1 MSGSIENMFEPNL
14 GLYYCDYF
22 YWLMVIYFVL
32 AVIQVGDLGLSIA
45 THTKNMKDFVSNHMI
60 HRVLH
65 IISLAVQFII
75 VRLFYTICVKSM
87 TR

>member
-1 MSGSIENMFEPNL
+1 MPGSIENMFEPNL
-14 GLYYCDYF
+14 SLYYCDYF

-32 AVIQVGDLGLSIA
+32 AVIQVGDLGLNLA
-45 THTKNMKDFVSNHMI
+45 THTKKMKDFVSNDVI

-87 TR
+87 TK

>member
-14 GLYYCDYF
+14 GVYYCDYF

-32 AVIQVGDLGLSIA
+32 AVIQVADLGLNLA
-45 THTKNMKDFVSNHMI
+45 THTKKMKDFVSSDVI

-65 IISLAVQFII
+65 IISLGVQFII
-75 VRLFYTICVKSM
+75 VRLFYTICFKSM